1 MLKKIAGVLVALC
14 LFLLPFLMGIPLTR
28 HTPYVDTNS
37 FSTYVIIWSILSL
50 VVVAATVSSGKYFSR
65 TGPWPATGM
74 LLFFLVCPIFGI
86 VGLAAAPD
94 LSIKILEHPERE
106 HLRYIFLFIA
116 AILFGAFSYYL
127 FKSDFLKNRNTARRL
142 FTLLV
147 ILAFAEFIWEFS
159 HHYSY
164 PEAMKAWIGQGNQ
177 ADTFSKQYDSLGVIN
192 LGVLGRLIQFSLIIW
207 LAVLLYKQ
215 RYIRIWAP
223 VLILLLGLTGIVTA
237 VLIYFTQM
245 NLPKGLETLMLF
257 FIPGIP
263 FLLLYWLG
271 VTWLTKSGK
280 HAISH

>member
-1 MLKKIAGVLVALC
+1 MLKKIVGVVATLC
-14 LFLLPFLMGIPLTR
+14 LFLLPFLMGIPLTKY
-28 HTPYVDTNS
+28 TPYVDTNS

-50 VVVAATVSSGKYFSR
+50 VLVAATVACSKYFSS
-65 TGPWPATGM
+65 TNPLPATGM

-94 LSIKILEHPERE
+94 LSIKILEHPELE

-127 FKSDFLKNRNTARRL
+127 FKIDFLKNRNTTRRL
-142 FTLLV
+142 FALLV

-223 VLILLLGLTGIVTA
+223 VLILLLGLIGIVTA

-245 NLPKGLETLMLF
+245 NLPKGFESLMLF

-271 VTWLTKSGK
+271 VAWLTRSGK
-280 HAISH
+280 PASA